1 MTVDRE
7 SFIKSKFREFYESSS
22 SKIEA
27 PPSIEMREFG
37 FLLFKGKV
45 MVRHKGFRDV
55 ESLRSFL
62 RGIVPLHAYYS
73 AAYYVAPEEP
83 MERKGWVGA
92 DLYFDIDADH
102 IPTPCRK
109 LHDVWVCRGCGF
121 KGRGA
126 HPDKCPIC
134 GRQSF
139 TEKTWPCEVC
149 LEAARRETIKLVDI
163 LSEDF
168 GLSQSEIKVSFSG
181 HRGYHVK
188 VESDEMKGLD
198 STARKEIA
206 DYVTGTGLDAK
217 FHGLEA
223 TEGGAGPL
231 AGPHLGDSGWRGRIA
246 RGVYDFLLK
255 ADRESLE
262 RIGLRRN
269 VVEAILENREAVV
282 RSWDYGGPWGILR
295 GVGLQSWKLIIKKGV
310 EAQAAK
316 IDTVVTTDIH
326 RLIRLEN
333 TLHGK
338 TGLLKV
344 AFPTDEIE
352 VFDPFKSAVAFKR
365 GEVTV
370 FIEEAPEFRIGEE
383 VFGPFRDEKVEL
395 PLSAALLLLCKGMAE
410 VTQ

>member
-1 MTVDRE
+1 M
-7 SFIKSKFREFYESSS
+7 
-22 SKIEA
+22 
-27 PPSIEMREFG
+27 
-37 FLLFKGKV
+37 
-45 MVRHKGFRDV
+45 
-55 ESLRSFL
+55 
-62 RGIVPLHAYYS
+62 
-73 AAYYVAPEEP
+73 
-83 MERKGWVGA
+83 
-92 DLYFDIDADH
+92 
-102 IPTPCRK
+102 
-109 LHDVWVCRGCGF
+109 
-121 KGRGA
+121 
-126 HPDKCPIC
+126 
-134 GRQSF
+134 
-139 TEKTWPCEVC
+139 
-149 LEAARRETIKLVDI
+149 
-163 LSEDF
+163 
-168 GLSQSEIKVSFSG
+168 
-181 HRGYHVK
+181 
-188 VESDEMKGLD
+188 
-198 STARKEIA
+198 
-206 DYVTGTGLDAK
+206 TGTGLDAK

-262 RIGLRRN
+262 GIGLRRN

-282 RSWDYGGPWGILR
+282 RSWDSGGPWGILR

-383 VFGPFRDEKVEL
+383 VFGPFKDERVEL

-410 VTQ
+410 VAQ

>member
-22 SKIEA
+22 SMVEA

-37 FLLFKGKV
+37 FLLFKDRV

-62 RGIVPLHAYYS
+62 RQIVPLHAYYS
-73 AAYYVAPEEP
+73 AAYYAAPEEP

-102 IPTPCRK
+102 IPTPCQK
-109 LHDVWVCRGCGF
+109 VHDVWVCRGCGF
-121 KGRGA
+121 KGRGT
-126 HPDKCPIC
+126 PPERCPLC
-134 GRQSF
+134 SQRRF
-139 TEKTWPCEVC
+139 EEKTWPCEVC
-149 LEAARRETIKLVDI
+149 LEAAKRETMKLVDI
-163 LSEDF
+163 LLKDF
-168 GLSQSEIKVSFSG
+168 GFSQDEIKVSFSG
-181 HRGYHVK
+181 HRGYHVHIEK
-188 VESDEMKGLD
+188 DEIKDLD
-198 STARKEIA
+198 SAARKEIV
-206 DYVTGTGLDAK
+206 DYITGTGLDAK

-223 TEGGAGPL
+223 AGEESRVL
-231 AGPHLGDSGWRGRIA
+231 VGPHLGDSGWRGRIA
-246 RGVYDFLLK
+246 RGVYDLLLK
-255 ADRESLE
+255 ADGEHLE
-262 RIGLRRN
+262 ELGLRRN
-269 VVEAILENREAVV
+269 VVKTIVENREVII
-282 RSWDYGGPWGILR
+282 RSWESGGPWGLIR
-295 GVGLQSWKLIIKKGV
+295 GVGLESWKAIIRKGV

-344 AFPTDEIE
+344 GFPTDKIE
-352 VFDPFKSAVAFKR
+352 DFDPFKDAVAFKR

-370 FIEEAPEFRIGEE
+370 FIEEAPEFRIWEE
-383 VFGPFRDEKVEL
+383 TYGPFKGEKAEL
-395 PLSAALLLLCKGMAE
+395 PVAAALLLLCKGMAE
-410 VTQ
+410 VAQ